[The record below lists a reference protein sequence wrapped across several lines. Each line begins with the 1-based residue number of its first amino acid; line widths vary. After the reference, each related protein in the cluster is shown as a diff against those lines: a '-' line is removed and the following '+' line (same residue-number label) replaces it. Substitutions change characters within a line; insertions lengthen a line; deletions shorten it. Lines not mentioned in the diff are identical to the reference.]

1 MKKTIF
7 ILITILAATASF
19 AQDASNDSIRKRI
32 REMKLSEEYV
42 YAESGSI
49 TDFAEAKPAAS
60 EKLHAAAITLMTEHQ
75 KGKEEL
81 KSIWAKAEKQMLFM
95 EYNNGALFKV
105 FAYLPK
111 SSLIEMQPKAENGY
125 ERRDN
130 LPTYNRPQRTDC
142 RRLLGGHVVG
152 CRKRQ
157 PYSHCGTADR
167 TDRYDYSAR
176 LKCAERKS
184 LQRR

>member
-81 KSIWAKAEKQMLFM
+81 KSIWAKAENKCCLWNTTM
-95 EYNNGALFKV
+95 EHCLKC
-105 FAYLPK
+105 L
-111 SSLIEMQPKAENGY
+111 LICPKA
-125 ERRDN
+125 
-130 LPTYNRPQRTDC
+130 
-142 RRLLGGHVVG
+142 
-152 CRKRQ
+152 
-157 PYSHCGTADR
+157 A
-167 TDRYDYSAR
+167 
-176 LKCAERKS
+176 
-184 LQRR
+184 

>member
-60 EKLHAAAITLMTEHQ
+60 EKLHAAAITPSTIEIVRLWSSCARFLPSRDFWTSTATSFLTMP
-75 KGKEEL
+75 L
-81 KSIWAKAEKQMLFM
+81 LPSQMAIL
-95 EYNNGALFKV
+95 E
-105 FAYLPK
+105 
-111 SSLIEMQPKAENGY
+111 
-125 ERRDN
+125 
-130 LPTYNRPQRTDC
+130 TT
-142 RRLLGGHVVG
+142 
-152 CRKRQ
+152 
-157 PYSHCGTADR
+157 TAVSTR
-167 TDRYDYSAR
+167 
-176 LKCAERKS
+176 CVQE
-184 LQRR
+184 

>member
-7 ILITILAATASF
+7 ILI
-19 AQDASNDSIRKRI
+19 SIHRGDCLFRPRCVKRFHQETDT
-32 REMKLSEEYV
+32 RNEVSEEYV

-111 SSLIEMQPKAENGY
+111 SSLIEMQPKAE
-125 ERRDN
+125 
-130 LPTYNRPQRTDC
+130 
-142 RRLLGGHVVG
+142 
-152 CRKRQ
+152 
-157 PYSHCGTADR
+157 TA
-167 TDRYDYSAR
+167 T
-176 LKCAERKS
+176 
-184 LQRR
+184 

>member
-81 KSIWAKAEKQMLFM
+81 KSIWGK
-95 EYNNGALFKV
+95 
-105 FAYLPK
+105 
-111 SSLIEMQPKAENGY
+111 
-125 ERRDN
+125 
-130 LPTYNRPQRTDC
+130 
-142 RRLLGGHVVG
+142 GGKTNAVYGIQQWSIV
-152 CRKRQ
+152 
-157 PYSHCGTADR
+157 
-167 TDRYDYSAR
+167 
-176 LKCAERKS
+176 
-184 LQRR
+184 